1 MLTRRI
7 YDLSSE
13 VIDFQRAVHPLTGML
28 EALLRGGERYGV
40 DLELQRSLRDVADHV
55 TRIAERADA
64 YRALLGNALQVQATL
79 VTRAMT
85 RTSIQQNEQVKKITS
100 WAAILFAPSL
110 VGAVYGMNFVN
121 MPELEWPLGYP
132 FALALMLAIGV
143 GLYAVFKSRR
153 WL

>member
-1 MLTRRI
+1 MSSDALAARI
-7 YDLSSE
+7 AAGH
-13 VIDFQRAVHPLTGML
+13 RH
-28 EALLRGGERYGV
+28 
-40 DLELQRSLRDVADHV
+40 HV
-55 TRIAERADA
+55 TRIGERADA

-132 FALALMLAIGV
+132 FALALMVAIAL
-143 GLYAVFKSRR
+143 GLYGVFKSKR